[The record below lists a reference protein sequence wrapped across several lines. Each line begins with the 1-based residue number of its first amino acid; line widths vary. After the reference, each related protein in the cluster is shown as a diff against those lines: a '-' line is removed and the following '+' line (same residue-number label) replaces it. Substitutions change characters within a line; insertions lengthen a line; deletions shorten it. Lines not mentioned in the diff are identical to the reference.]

1 MPPNSAALERL
12 HASARVGRDLQQEIE
27 QFLFYEGALLD
38 ERQLDEWLGL
48 LADDI
53 RYFMP
58 IRRTLANRDRA
69 KTFSGDHDIAYYD
82 DSKPSMAQRVR
93 KYKTSSAWAEEP
105 ASRTRH
111 FVTNVRITPLETAG
125 EYEVASAFLVYRN
138 RAEDQTDLFA
148 GERIDGLRRVE
159 SPAGYQLFNRLIL
172 LDQGML
178 MANNISFFF

>member
-1 MPPNSAALERL
+1 MPLNRPALDLLR
-12 HASARVGRDLQQEIE
+12 ASAGIGRDLQHEIE
-27 QFLFYEGALLD
+27 QFLFYEGSLLD
-38 ERQLDEWLGL
+38 DHQLDEWLGL
-48 LADDI
+48 LANDI

-58 IRRTLANRDRA
+58 IRRTLPNRDRA
-69 KTFSGDHDIAYYD
+69 REFSGDHDIAYYD
-82 DSKPSMAQRVR
+82 DSKASMAQRVR

-111 FVTNVRITPLETAG
+111 FVTNMRIRSLEAAG
-125 EYEVASAFLVYRN
+125 EFEVASAFLVYRN

-148 GERIDGLRRVE
+148 GERIDGLRRVD
-159 SPAGYQLFNRLIL
+159 SPAGFELFNRTIL

>member
-1 MPPNSAALERL
+1 MPLNRPALDLLR
-12 HASARVGRDLQQEIE
+12 ASARVGRDLQQEIE
-27 QFLFYEGALLD
+27 QFLFYEGSLLD
-38 ERQLDEWLGL
+38 DHQLDEWLGL

-58 IRRTLANRDRA
+58 LRRTLANRDRA
-69 KTFSGDHDIAYYD
+69 REFSTDHDIAFYD

-105 ASRTRH
+105 SSRTRH
-111 FVTNVRITPLETAG
+111 FVTNVRITPLEAEG

-148 GERIDGLRRVE
+148 GERIDGLRRTDT
-159 SPAGYQLFNRLIL
+159 PAGFQLFNRLIL
-172 LDQGML
+172 LDQAML

>member
-1 MPPNSAALERL
+1 MPLNRPALDLLR
-12 HASARVGRDLQQEIE
+12 ASAGVGRDLQQEIE
-27 QFLFYEGALLD
+27 QFLFYEGSLLD
-38 ERQLDEWLGL
+38 DHQLDEWLGL

-58 IRRTLANRDRA
+58 IRRTVANRDRA
-69 KTFSGDHDIAYYD
+69 REFSGERDMAYYD
-82 DSKPSMAQRVR
+82 DSKRSMALRVR

-111 FVTNVRITPLETAG
+111 FVTNVRIAPLETEG

-138 RAEDQTDLFA
+138 RAENQTDLFA
-148 GERIDGLRRVE
+148 GERIDGLRRAG
-159 SPAGYQLFNRLIL
+159 SPAGFQISNRLIL
-172 LDQGML
+172 LDQAML